1 MGHDT
6 ARLTPSELVSRIEST
21 PPPATHRGLGFTAL
35 DDLARDAASG
45 GLVFVHGP
53 LATLEALGAHVE
65 RRARSRG
72 RAVLRIGG
80 LSCDD
85 AWRELAVRIGAGES
99 SDPVAAAEAIA
110 ARAEDTVIL
119 VHETSATSWGRAVVE
134 ELARIAGPSERARE
148 EADGASANAL
158 ERALILVLLDAS
170 PPASVLALGV
180 RIVALEPA
188 LTPDGARRF
197 WEAVAEE
204 SGRISASTLHR
215 LDALESWWSSA
226 RATPF
231 DRRAPAIEL
240 SEAAARL
247 LGRIA
252 LGRRGFP
259 AELLGRLGSFAA
271 RDELIARGVL
281 EMDARGRFVA
291 KGAAAP
297 IPVPEAADLTA
308 VAETLDALPRSDAW
322 AAIRAC
328 ELFAQA
334 GDAARSEAAAVRA
347 ITGVVDA
354 AARIDFWRRWEQ
366 AEAMLP
372 AESAPARLLRF
383 TDLALRTGDV
393 DRAQSFAS
401 AAVARAGET
410 FETMLALGRATTAR
424 GDLTTSAFVLKKAYG
439 LTPAPADRA
448 RVAVEMAE
456 IRYMAGSLDEARSL
470 AEEALAEAGDR
481 TTRLL
486 ARNVIGKHLLAR
498 ARFTEAEQHFAADAC
513 EAACGG
519 DAIGELRARL
529 NRAIALMYSNRR
541 DEARAML
548 LAVLEE
554 GEERGELSAIA
565 FALANLATLAIQKH
579 EYAAALSFSERSLE
593 VVRRIG
599 DRFRLALTI
608 TNLAELRFHMGL
620 IAEAEQTLAFGRKAC
635 GPGMH
640 PARAAH
646 FALVLAR
653 IHLARGNTLD
663 AAAEV
668 AIALAGVEGS
678 LNGDKL
684 SECHRIATRIALDDG
699 DVARAS
705 QALASARDEAV
716 APFAKAEVALLEG
729 LVARASGAPFS
740 TEAQRAIRLAR
751 EAEAVEILR
760 EANVL
765 GYHAAMV
772 DGDPHLAKALLH
784 EAVRI
789 RTRLADSLPEELRKK
804 FLARRDLAELAR
816 IERILADEDAARA
829 ARSCDRCG
837 QPQCAGACVR
847 RPVRGD
853 APAIEGVPA
862 LRRMAGRDPAMLAL
876 GSAIQKVGQSDAT
889 VLIQGESGTG
899 KELVAEAIHEVS
911 PRRAGPLV
919 KVNCSALVET
929 LLLSELFG
937 HEKGSF
943 TGAAARRRGRF
954 ELAEGGTLFLDEI
967 GDISH
972 RTQVALLRVL
982 QDRTFE
988 RVGGVTPLRANVRIV
1003 CATHRDLRAMVARG
1017 EFREDLYY
1025 RLRGFVLEVP
1035 ALRQRVGD
1043 LMLIGSALLERI
1055 AAERGTPPKRISPR
1069 ALEVLSSY
1077 AWPGNIRELENALRA
1092 AALFAEGDVLEAE
1105 DFTSNVDGL
1114 RSLAPLAE
1122 ASSPDPDD
1130 SDSPEPDDGAETAS
1144 DLFRAA
1150 QTPGNDG
1157 SSDPTPTDV
1166 VYAHVRSGVS
1176 LSDLKRT
1183 IERDCIERA
1192 LVESRGNITRAA
1204 ALLGMKRP
1212 RLSQLVKQY
1221 SFGGVSED

>member
-1 MGHDT
+1 M
-6 ARLTPSELVSRIEST
+6 TPRRVDRT
-21 PPPATHRGLGFTAL
+21 GFSAL
-35 DDLARDAASG
+35 DDLARDAASS
-45 GLVFVHGP
+45 GLLFVHGP
-53 LATLEALGAHVE
+53 LASLEALSAHIE
-65 RRARSRG
+65 RRARGRG

-80 LSCDD
+80 LPCDD
-85 AWRELAVRIGAGES
+85 AWRELAARLGAGEA
-99 SDPVAAAEAIA
+99 SDPVVAAEAIA
-110 ARAEDTVIL
+110 TRAVDTVIL
-119 VHETSATSWGRAVVE
+119 LHETSATHWGRAVVE
-134 ELARIAGPSERARE
+134 ELVRIAGGPERTSQE
-148 EADGASANAL
+148 GEGAPAP
-158 ERALILVLLDAS
+158 ERALILALSEAAPSAAL
-170 PPASVLALGV
+170 LALGV
-180 RIVALEPA
+180 RFVALEPVLNA
-188 LTPDGARRF
+188 DGARRF

-204 SGRISASTLHR
+204 SGRLTASKLER
-215 LDALESWWSSA
+215 LDALEGWWSSA
-226 RATPF
+226 RATPL
-231 DRRAPAIEL
+231 DRRAPEVSL
-240 SEAAARL
+240 SDAAARL

-252 LGRRGFP
+252 LSQRGWP
-259 AELLGRLGSFAA
+259 VTLVGRLGPLAA
-271 RDELIARGVL
+271 RDELVARGIL
-281 EMDARGRFVA
+281 EIDPRGRLVA
-291 KGAAAP
+291 KSAAAP
-297 IPVPEAADLTA
+297 VVEPDSADRDA
-308 VAETLDALPRSDAW
+308 VAEILDGLPREDAW
-322 AAIRAC
+322 AAMRAS
-328 ELFAQA
+328 ELFALNGEA
-334 GDAARSEAAAVRA
+334 GRSEAAAVRA

-354 AARIDFWRRWEQ
+354 AARADFWRRWDR
-366 AEAMLP
+366 AEALLP
-372 AESAPARLLRF
+372 RDTAIERLLRS

-393 DRAQSFAS
+393 DRAQGFAT

-410 FETMLALGRATTAR
+410 YETMLALGRGAMAR
-424 GDLTTSAFVLKKAYG
+424 GDLTTAAFVLTKAIG
-439 LTPAPADRA
+439 LAPSPAARA

-456 IRYMAGSLDEARSL
+456 VRYMEGNLDEARRC

-481 TTRLL
+481 ATRLL
-486 ARNVIGKHLLAR
+486 ARNVIGKHHLAR
-498 ARFTEAEQHFAADAC
+498 ARYTEAEQHFAADAC

-519 DAIGELRARL
+519 DLIGELRARL

-554 GEERGELSAIA
+554 GQERGELSAIA

-579 EYAAALSFSERSLE
+579 EYAAALAYSERSLE

-599 DRFRLALTI
+599 DRFRLAVTI
-608 TNLAELRFHMGL
+608 TNLAELRLHVGL
-620 IAEAEQTLAFGRKAC
+620 VAEAEQTLAFGRKAC
-635 GPGMH
+635 GSGMH

-646 FALVLAR
+646 FALVMAR

-668 AIALAGVEGS
+668 AIALASARGS

-684 SECHRIATRIALDDG
+684 GECHRLAARIALEDG
-699 DVARAS
+699 DVGRAAI
-705 QALASARDEAV
+705 ALTSAREEAV
-716 APFAKAEVALLEG
+716 APFAQAEVALLEG
-729 LVARASGAPFS
+729 LLSRATGAPLS
-740 TEAQRAIRLAR
+740 AEIPRVIKLAR
-751 EAEAVEILR
+751 DADAVDILR

-765 GYHAAMV
+765 GYHAAAA
-772 DGDPHLAKALLH
+772 DGDLHLAKALLH
-784 EAVRI
+784 EAARI
-789 RTRLADSLPEELRKK
+789 RTRLADSLPEEIRTR

-816 IERILADEDAARA
+816 IEKNLADEDDAARA
-829 ARSCDRCG
+829 ARACDRCG
-837 QPQCAGACVR
+837 QALCAGACVR
-847 RPVRGD
+847 RPLRADV
-853 APAIEGVPA
+853 PAVEAVPA
-862 LRRMAGRDPAMLAL
+862 LRRMAGRDPAMLSL
-876 GSAIQKVGQSDAT
+876 VSAIQKVGQSDAT

-899 KELVAEAIHEVS
+899 KELVAEAIHEAS

-982 QDRTFE
+982 QDKTYE

-1035 ALRQRVGD
+1035 ALRQRLGD
-1043 LMLIGSALLERI
+1043 LMLIASAILDRI
-1055 AAERGTPPKRISPR
+1055 AAERGTEPKRISPK
-1069 ALEVLSSY
+1069 ALEVLSTY

-1105 DFTSNVDGL
+1105 DFTANVDSL
-1114 RSLAPLAE
+1114 RSLAPLADE
-1122 ASSPDPDD
+1122 GRDASSGQPDADD
-1130 SDSPEPDDGAETAS
+1130 DDAGIGLETTAEI
-1144 DLFRAA
+1144 LRAPQVA
-1150 QTPGNDG
+1150 GNDP
-1157 SSDPTPTDV
+1157 SSEPTPTDV
-1166 VYAHVRSGVS
+1166 AYAHVRSGVS

-1192 LVESRGNITRAA
+1192 LAESRGNITRAA

-1221 SFGGVSED
+1221 GFGGVSED